1 MPLGNLDMLKEKINS
16 IPGHLSNKHVFQS
29 NSHHKCCSHG
39 DLGGTRSKA
48 WLDPDSKVRFT
59 LVLLCSIKCFVV
71 MMIFNVP
78 NLAYQS
84 LLSHRLLQKSGLLWM
99 VIRGIGWRILR
110 WCCSLPTLGTW
121 VIIFIYAFVKISMP
135 NFSENF
141 HSLLNKY
148 CSKQFFYT

>member
-1 MPLGNLDMLKEKINS
+1 MNGSPAYQINSGGPFPPALVCQIFLIDFFVKPFFSIGNLDMLKEKINS

-71 MMIFNVP
+71 VKMIFNVP

-84 LLSHRLLQKSGLLWM
+84 LLSHRLLQKSGLL
-99 VIRGIGWRILR
+99 
-110 WCCSLPTLGTW
+110 
-121 VIIFIYAFVKISMP
+121 
-135 NFSENF
+135 
-141 HSLLNKY
+141 
-148 CSKQFFYT
+148 